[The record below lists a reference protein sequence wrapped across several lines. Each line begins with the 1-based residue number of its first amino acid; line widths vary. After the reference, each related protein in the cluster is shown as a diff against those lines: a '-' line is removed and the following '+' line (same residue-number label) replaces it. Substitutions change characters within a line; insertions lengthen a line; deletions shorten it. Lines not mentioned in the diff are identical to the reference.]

1 MRYSASSLLKGVQ
14 VSNELNDPFA
24 ELLREG
30 GLQLFSQGVQSE
42 VEGLLTPGQTLEPEA
57 RERLVQAMQKGARH
71 QPGREPLESL
81 LFRVRR
87 ESNLNIATVARE
99 AEMEPTLVA
108 DLERGTAALRR
119 QEASKIASWIKALSI
134 DASDAIDSMRR
145 SLSVSHSGV
154 YASGDMSQHLNEDD
168 LRLIESVERLLR
180 EQKDS

>member
-1 MRYSASSLLKGVQ
+1 M
-14 VSNELNDPFA
+14 SNELSENVA

-42 VEGLLTPGQTLEPEA
+42 VEGLLTPGQTVEPDA

-87 ESNLNIATVARE
+87 ESQLNIASVARD
-99 AEMEPTLVA
+99 AEMDPILVA
-108 DLERGTAALRR
+108 DLERGTAALRG
-119 QEASKIASWIKALSI
+119 QEAVKIASWIRSLRV

-154 YASGDMSQHLNEDD
+154 YASGDMSQHLNAED
-168 LRLIESVERLLR
+168 LRFIGEVERLLR
-180 EQKDS
+180 DPH